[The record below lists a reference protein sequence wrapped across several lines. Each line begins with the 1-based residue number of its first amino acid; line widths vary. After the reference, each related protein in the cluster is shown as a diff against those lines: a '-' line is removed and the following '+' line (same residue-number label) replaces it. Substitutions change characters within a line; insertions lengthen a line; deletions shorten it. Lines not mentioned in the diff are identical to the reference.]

1 VGEFMRIGKVTIY
14 VKNPDD
20 AITFWVNKLGFELKV
35 DTFIGSNM
43 RWIEVGD
50 KYQFTNLIILDKK
63 YMESQNPNVSTCTPS
78 IIFSTKNI
86 KRKHRNMR
94 ENNVLLD
101 ELLDLPF
108 GLMFTFYDQDNQAYI
123 MREDK

>member
-1 VGEFMRIGKVTIY
+1 MRIGKVTIY
-14 VKNPDD
+14 VNNQDD
-20 AITFWVNKLGFELKV
+20 AINFWTKKLGFEVKI

-50 KYQFTNLIILDKK
+50 KYQFTNLIILDKN
-63 YMESQNPNVSTCTPS
+63 YMEKQNPNISTCAPS

-86 KRKHRNMR
+86 KRKHRHMHD
-94 ENNVLLD
+94 NNVKID
-101 ELLDLPF
+101 DLLDLPF
-108 GLMFTFYDQDNQAYI
+108 GLMFTFYDQDNQTFI